1 MALFEFSIDD
11 TVSFNKTINLP
22 GKLKA
27 RTYILVI
34 SKQNSGFLARNSIH
48 PHPHIFSHGDRIK
61 FERIEQAFL
70 PSDTKRKDPT
80 GSVQRKC
87 HITNF
92 FLLQGSE
99 KLGKI
104 DRFEMMILVYL
115 VECQRFLICHSQ
127 LLFCSAVSA
136 ATLQFT

>member
-48 PHPHIFSHGDRIK
+48 P
-61 FERIEQAFL
+61 L
-70 PSDTKRKDPT
+70 
-80 GSVQRKC
+80 QRKC

-115 VECQRFLICHSQ
+115 VEC
-127 LLFCSAVSA
+127 
-136 ATLQFT
+136 